1 MRFTCLKE
9 IAMSLHEVRSL
20 PETFRRIRLEL
31 ARERGRPEGDPGIG
45 YTLIA
50 PIEDDGRLNAE
61 EAHRHREA
69 CKVVRFH
76 AGDETDIGYLRRR
89 PGGSWAFH
97 YDFSDGAE
105 DDDPG
110 YRLGDHRFVIGEYV
124 TIIEDEGEHTY
135 RITSVERL

>member
-1 MRFTCLKE
+1 MT
-9 IAMSLHEVRSL
+9 LHEATSL

-31 ARERGRPEGDPGIG
+31 AREPGRPAGDPGVG

-50 PIEDDGRLNAE
+50 PIDEEGRLDAV
-61 EAHRHREA
+61 EAQRYRES

-76 AGDETDIGYLRRR
+76 AGEESDIGYLRRR

-97 YDFSDGAE
+97 YDFEGGGE

-110 YRLGDHRFVIGEYV
+110 YRLGDHRFVVGEYV
-124 TIIEDEGEHTY
+124 TIFEDEGEHTY
-135 RITSVERL
+135 RIAAVQRL